1 MTKQKEWM
9 IHVWGGA
16 WNHDASP
23 SIEKDYGINL
33 KIATWA
39 GKEKEVYLLSLMNIC
54 LEKSQIVLQK
64 IH

>member
-1 MTKQKEWM
+1 M
-9 IHVWGGA
+9 IHIWGGA
-16 WNHDASP
+16 WNSDANP

-33 KIATWA
+33 KIAIWA

-54 LEKSQIVLQK
+54 LEKDQIVLQK